1 MLDKYMSSKLILK
14 EGLNPRN
21 LFSHQE
27 KAFFEL
33 EKYNSKNFSSLISI
47 PTGAGK
53 TLTASFWILKKYL
66 KKEENKRVIWIAN
79 RIELL
84 EQALDSF
91 RSNFYSDISD
101 IETLNYKIISS
112 QDSNVSDFFN
122 RDRLIIASIS
132 SIQNNS
138 TLDAFVKKMKSFSTE
153 EVLIVIDEA
162 HHTVSN
168 SCVKVINKIKENFPT
183 KLLGLTATPTRTL
196 DAEKTKLFE
205 IYKDGIIYKIDL
217 LEMIINGVLATPI
230 FHEFK
235 TNFSLLDNIDISD
248 EIFDSLSKFNIKDIE
263 KKLLKLAI
271 NENRNNFISS
281 KYIENMDK
289 YGQTIIF
296 ALNIENAKDLNSLFI
311 KKGIKSAYLIS
322 SEFSKIERKKILES
336 FMKKEIQVL
345 INVEI
350 LKEGTD
356 IPNIETVFLAR
367 PTMSAILMTQ
377 MIGRGLRGEKS
388 KIILEDGSVVFGTSK
403 VNIVSFIDD
412 WGGKISWKIPQSIFN
427 EDDNSE
433 ESILFCGKNMAKKEL
448 MNKLGLND
456 ILKKALLGSQS
467 QSDLTSMI
475 EDITPLGLY
484 FFPLKFDS
492 NNLDFIV
499 FNNELDGYKELE
511 KNIEEES
518 VLFCLDFKHITFL
531 EKKYFLFSSDYNK
544 VQREFNIESCIKYYL
559 HFKSFPKFFCWSDK
573 EKTNINDIV
582 NKIYNEVMEVS
593 LSSFKVFLDKKINEF
608 WDNNEYMS
616 DIYNF
621 ECFYELVY
629 ELVRIKSFVNNKI

>member
-1 MLDKYMSSKLILK
+1 
-14 EGLNPRN
+14 
-21 LFSHQE
+21 
-27 KAFFEL
+27 
-33 EKYNSKNFSSLISI
+33 
-47 PTGAGK
+47 
-53 TLTASFWILKKYL
+53 
-66 KKEENKRVIWIAN
+66 
-79 RIELL
+79 
-84 EQALDSF
+84 
-91 RSNFYSDISD
+91 
-101 IETLNYKIISS
+101 
-112 QDSNVSDFFN
+112 
-122 RDRLIIASIS
+122 
-132 SIQNNS
+132 
-138 TLDAFVKKMKSFSTE
+138 MKSFSTE

-196 DAEKTKLFE
+196 DSEKTKLFE

-263 KKLLKLAI
+263 KNLLKLAI

-388 KIILEDGSVVFGTSK
+388 KIILEDGSMVFGTSK

-433 ESILFCGKNMAKKEL
+433 EAILFCGKNIAKKEL

-467 QSDLTSMI
+467 QSDLTSVI

-531 EKKYFLFSSDYNK
+531 EKKYFSFSSDYNK

-573 EKTNINDIV
+573 EKTNINNIV
-582 NKIYNEVMEVS
+582 NKIYNEVIEVS

-629 ELVRIKSFVNNKI
+629 ELVRIKAFVNNKI